1 VALLI
6 FIEAI
11 GPATIED
18 VALPAGTRLLLHTR
32 HAAMRPEHFAKPE
45 RFLPERWLARGSE
58 ARESPA
64 WIPFGAGPRFC
75 PGRNLALLEAKAA
88 LATVARSFEVSLDR
102 SSPPVTERFSFTM
115 APANLRVVLR
125 RRES

>member
-11 GPATIED
+11 GPATVED

-32 HAAMRPEHFAKPE
+32 HAATRPEHLAEPE
-45 RFLPERWLARGSE
+45 RFLPERWLARGGE

-64 WIPFGAGPRFC
+64 WIPFGAGRRFG
-75 PGRNLALLEAKAA
+75 PDRNPPLLEAKAA
-88 LATVARSFEVSLDR
+88 LATVARRFEVFLDR
-102 SSPPVTERFSFTM
+102 SSPPAT
-115 APANLRVVLR
+115 PQICGPY
-125 RRES
+125 RES